1 MVLSKIRLQKSVA
14 SLFHLTPH
22 LLDLMKQGAILQ
34 VAFQRDLCVK
44 EHLAVCV
51 CGAGRGGGGAGG
63 GVRLKVE
70 VAQFSSVAQSCPNFA
85 TP

>member
-1 MVLSKIRLQKSVA
+1 MVPSKIRLQKSVA
-14 SLFHLTPH
+14 SFFHLTPH

-51 CGAGRGGGGAGG
+51 CVCRGGWLQGGRGESES
-63 GVRLKVE
+63 R
-70 VAQFSSVAQSCPNFA
+70 SVVSNSLWPHGL
-85 TP
+85 